1 MSGHSKWAQIKHKKG
16 AADQKRGALFSK
28 LLAAITIAAK
38 TEPNPDFNPRLRT
51 AIERAKKEGVPG
63 ENIERAIKRAS
74 ETGQNLEELILEAY
88 GPGGAAMLIEA
99 ATDNKN
105 RTIPEIKKI
114 LSDAGGKWA
123 ESGSVRWAFEK
134 TPGGWQAKFPQI
146 VSDDDRKKLE
156 ALIAALREHDDVQE
170 VYVNVKNG

>member
-1 MSGHSKWAQIKHKKG
+1 MSGHSKWHQIKHKKG

-28 LLAAITIAAK
+28 LLAAITVAAK

-51 AIERAKKEGVPG
+51 AIQKAKEENVPA

-74 ETGQNLEELILEAY
+74 EAGQNLEELIIEAY

-114 LSDAGGKWA
+114 LSNAGGKWA
-123 ESGSVRWAFEK
+123 EPGSVLWAFQKSPE
-134 TPGGWQAKFPQI
+134 GWEAKFTQPAS
-146 VSDDDRKKLE
+146 VENKEKLT
-156 ALIAALREHDDVQE
+156 ALVAELEEHSDVQR
-170 VYVNVKNG
+170 VYTNIQ